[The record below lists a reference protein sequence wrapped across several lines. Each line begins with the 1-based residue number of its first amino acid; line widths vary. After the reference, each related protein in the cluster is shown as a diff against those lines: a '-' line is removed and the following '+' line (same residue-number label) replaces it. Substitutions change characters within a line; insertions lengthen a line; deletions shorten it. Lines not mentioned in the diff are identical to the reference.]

1 MCVSAYIYFLNCA
14 NHLLFLSGIK
24 HDGVTCDG
32 CQASPLYGICWK
44 CAECPNVNLCSPCYH
59 GDCHNLR
66 HTFQRMTT
74 PQSPR
79 YGMTDQN
86 ATKLCLSWV
95 FSYFKNSLFHK
106 VLLVYLSSP
115 FTDPLH
121 PSHSLS
127 PSSLFPQI
135 NPSHTSFFCL
145 AVEIDYVVVCP
156 TTLLVTDQSPT
167 QCVCTFQVILA
178 FMCTCR
184 SGNELI
190 IGS

>member
-1 MCVSAYIYFLNCA
+1 MESPVMVVKPLLSMGSAGNVQSVPMWTSA
-14 NHLLFLSGIK
+14 
-24 HDGVTCDG
+24 
-32 CQASPLYGICWK
+32 PLATMETATTLDIPFNVWPR
-44 CAECPNVNLCSPCYH
+44 PNLP
-59 GDCHNLR
+59 
-66 HTFQRMTT
+66 
-74 PQSPR
+74 
-79 YGMTDQN
+79 GMAWPTKTQQN
-86 ATKLCLSWV
+86 YVWAGSFPTL
-95 FSYFKNSLFHK
+95 KNSLFHK

-121 PSHSLS
+121 PSHSLP

-135 NPSHTSFFCL
+135 NPSHTSVFCL
-145 AVEIDYVVVCP
+145 AVEIGYVVVCP

-184 SGNELI
+184 SANELI